1 MENFQER
8 ISELK
13 RRRVIPFTQ
22 DPQFDIY
29 LEKLLNEVKSKVK
42 QDQTRY
48 AGDWAWPGLSGLIF
62 NVVRK
67 ASRLWDIF
75 IENKAGK
82 DKLDDEF
89 EDNLMVAIYSTVYYR
104 MLNDRLNATDME
116 LIHREYH
123 EHNIE

>member
-1 MENFQER
+1 LENFQER

-13 RRRVIPFTQ
+13 RERIIPFTR
-22 DPQFDIY
+22 DPQFPEY
-29 LEKLLNEVKSKVK
+29 LEKLLNDVRLKVK
-42 QDQTRY
+42 EDQTRY

-89 EDNLMVAIYSTVYYR
+89 EDNLMVAVYSTVYYR
-104 MLNDRLNATDME
+104 MLNDRMN
-116 LIHREYH
+116 H
-123 EHNIE
+123 EDNI